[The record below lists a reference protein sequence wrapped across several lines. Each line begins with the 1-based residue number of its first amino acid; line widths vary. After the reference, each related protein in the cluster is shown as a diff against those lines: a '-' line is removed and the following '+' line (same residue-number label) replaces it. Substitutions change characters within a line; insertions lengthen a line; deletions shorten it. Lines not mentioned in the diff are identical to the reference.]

1 MPCKELIARGRVQGV
16 GFRWFVMQCAIR
28 HQIKGYVHN
37 RGDGSVFIMASGET
51 SDLARFVEQVKNGT
65 NHAVV
70 ASLEDRTC
78 DYNGDFGDFS
88 IR

>member
-28 HQIKGYVHN
+28 HQIKGYVQN
-37 RGDGSVFIMASGET
+37 KGDGSVHIIARGEAA
-51 SDLARFVEQVKNGT
+51 DLAGFVEQVKNGT
-65 NHAVV
+65 NYAVV
-70 ASLEDRTC
+70 TSLEDRTC
-78 DYNGDFGDFS
+78 DHYGDFGDFS